1 MALLLPFIV
10 DSGHFLDCKLSIA
23 GVIALFFLFF
33 FFNRLFSHID
43 ILGLVLNFSLGLI
56 VQSFSLGR

>member
-33 FFNRLFSHID
+33 FNRLFSHID